1 MTPIRKIATFRLD
14 DDLLEGLRAVEQRD
28 GIPPSEQARRAI
40 RMWLETKGVVKAE
53 RKRAAT
59 RKRP

>member
-1 MTPIRKIATFRLD
+1 MVNRRVTTFRID
-14 DDLLEGLRAVEQRD
+14 EDLLEGLRAVEERD
-28 GIPPSEQARRAI
+28 GVPMSEQVRRAI
-40 RMWLETKGVVKAE
+40 RTSLESKDVMKKTE